1 METPEEIEKAQ
12 REAMMERALKAE
24 EDIKSGR
31 VHTFEEAKKN
41 SDEHLRAT
49 YREAHLREATIAS
62 ALKAEEDIKAGRIYT
77 ADEFKNIIRS
87 YIKQKR

>member
-1 METPEEIEKAQ
+1 METPEEIEKAL
-12 REAMMERALKAE
+12 R
-24 EDIKSGR
+24 
-31 VHTFEEAKKN
+31 EEAKKN

-49 YREAHLREATIAS
+49 YRDAHLREATIAS

-77 ADEFKNIIRS
+77 ADEFKTIIKG